1 MRRRASSSAAPETV
15 AAGRPAADSACI
27 AAHREGAIGG
37 IISTWAYLMFRW
49 LTTALRALPFWQ
61 RPVKASPAKQRP
73 ASRERTPPPVPADHV
88 YTVEE
93 RRQALAFLARLRPE
107 LQAYAVRKMSP
118 KLLASV
124 ADQILS
130 EPPGVEEFPAAV
142 RVLTR
147 QFRGDQHGRNSHRAY
162 PKGRSG
168 YEARASARHRRWHG
182 EPEPRRR
189 EPRRRGR
196 PSRGDRGNQPRR
208 EAVSALIDRS
218 SGAVSMI

>member
-1 MRRRASSSAAPETV
+1 
-15 AAGRPAADSACI
+15 
-27 AAHREGAIGG
+27 
-37 IISTWAYLMFRW
+37 MFRW

-118 KLLASV
+118 KLLACV

-130 EPPGVEEFPAAV
+130 EPPGVDELPAAV

-147 QFRGDQHGRNSHRAY
+147 QFGAISTAGIRIEPTPKTAAVTKLEPPRATED
-162 PKGRSG
+162 GTANLSRDDARLDVG
-168 YEARASARHRRWHG
+168 GARLEAIAAINRAAKR
-182 EPEPRRR
+182 
-189 EPRRRGR
+189 
-196 PSRGDRGNQPRR
+196 
-208 EAVSALIDRS
+208 
-218 SGAVSMI
+218 